1 MKSLTVRAIIAVLAL
16 SFFAGCKKK
25 DATENAAQATDE
37 GTYFSIIQF
46 TKDQLDTY
54 WGQPFTLVKT
64 VTLNGKTDSTYEQAA
79 KMDWASVFKV
89 FFESDIGK
97 PKFLGKYKFS
107 EFGDDATDSHIF
119 YYEANDPELFTR
131 SLQVTVDPANNKIKN
146 IYIETRKNSTLT
158 SKAQKL
164 YYTPLKVIQIQETET
179 GTGTKDRDLRVVY
192 RFLY

>member
-1 MKSLTVRAIIAVLAL
+1 MKSLNIRAIIAVIAL
-16 SFFAGCKKK
+16 SVFAACKGKK
-25 DATENAAQATDE
+25 AEENTAETGE

-64 VTLNGKTDSTYEQAA
+64 VTLNGKTDSTYEQSL

-97 PKFLGKYKFS
+97 PKFLDKYKFS
-107 EFGDDATDSHIF
+107 TFEDNATDSRIY
-119 YYEANDPELFTR
+119 YYEATEPELYTR
-131 SLQVTVDPANNKIKN
+131 SLQISTDPLNNKIKN
-146 IYIETRKNSTLT
+146 IYIETKKNSSLT

-179 GTGTKDRDLRVVY
+179 GTGIKDRDLRVVY